1 MIFKA
6 NTENAKKIWWYPG
19 KIIILIYV
27 LFVFSGGLSEDDL
40 MKIWKGLHYCM
51 WMQDKPLIQVPFE
64 NLNLSLYT
72 FIFTLLVTEEIA
84 IQFNFC

>member
-6 NTENAKKIWWYPG
+6 NTENAKKIKIWSKVMLVVSG
-19 KIIILIYV
+19 KDNYFDLRV
-27 LFVFSGGLSEDDL
+27 VFSGGLSEDDL

-64 NLNLSLYT
+64 NLNLCL
-72 FIFTLLVTEEIA
+72 
-84 IQFNFC
+84 